1 MLTLLVPAILLSCA
15 ADAPAPR
22 RGEGKL
28 AIAIGPVDVK
38 GPGDADFKPLATGA
52 EIEAKSWIRTG
63 AKSKASVDFADGTEL
78 RINENSE
85 ILIDDPRHF
94 EIKVG
99 QVFLS
104 SARSL
109 QNPFTFKTQFSPV
122 EFSGGSLDLAFI
134 HRDPNDPAVK
144 TISRTVTSV
153 RVLEGTAS
161 VGSRRYTQKVTTGYW
176 CTLVD
181 ATLNTPDQIGDPTIP
196 TRWVHEILLK
206 RGKGTPEIETRL
218 QNMLQMLGRYKEGEE
233 DLSDAGYRSL
243 GEFAPPYL
251 VANYLKYPP
260 TAQETT
266 RRRAA
271 AKIVA
276 ELGTRAQ
283 VPALVALLQDPD
295 ALVRVPAAKGL
306 ERLTGTNLKFDETYW
321 KGEKPDAG
329 QKAWDDWLKKNP
341 PPKK

>member
-1 MLTLLVPAILLSCA
+1 MLTVLLQAILLSCA
-15 ADAPAPR
+15 GGD
-22 RGEGKL
+22 KL
-28 AIAIGPVDVK
+28 AIAVGPVDAK
-38 GPGDADFKPLATGA
+38 GPDDADFKAVAVGTELAP
-52 EIEAKSWIRTG
+52 KSWVRTG
-63 AKSKASVDFADGTEL
+63 AKAKAVVDFGDGTEL

-85 ILIDDPRHF
+85 ILLEDSHHV

-99 QVFLS
+99 QVFMV
-104 SARSL
+104 SAKSL

-122 EFSGGSLDLAFI
+122 EFTGGSMDLTFRP
-134 HRDPNDPAVK
+134 RDPSDPAVK

-153 RVLEGTAS
+153 RVLDGTAS
-161 VGSRRYTQKVTTGYW
+161 VGSRRYTQKVTAGYW

-196 TRWVHEILLK
+196 TRWVHELLLK
-206 RGKGTPEIETRL
+206 RGKSTPEIDTRL
-218 QNMLQMLGRYKEGEE
+218 QNMMQMLGRYQKGEE

-243 GEFAPPYL
+243 GEFSPPWL

-276 ELGTRAQ
+276 DLGTKAQ
-283 VPALVALLQDPD
+283 APALVSLLQDPD
-295 ALVRVPAAKGL
+295 VEVRLPAAKGL
-306 ERLTGTNLKFDETYW
+306 ERVAGTNLKFDEAYW
-321 KGEKPDAG
+321 KGDKLDAG
-329 QKAWDDWLKKNP
+329 QKAWDEWLKKNP
-341 PPKK
+341 APKK